1 MSMGDNTM
9 KRMAMAMMLTLVA
22 STASFGQADAAKSEE
37 PAPALKTREA
47 AEGELT
53 VPRGTR
59 VPLALINSVSTK
71 HTLPGDRI
79 YLESVYPIAIDGR
92 ILIPPGTYVSGTVTR
107 TKRPGRVKGKGEMF
121 LRFEQMILPNGTI
134 RDFTGRIGQLDG
146 RSPEGLDREEGKID
160 SEGNKGEDAGT
171 VAQTTAAGASIGVIA
186 GAAAN
191 NAGMGLGLGAAAGA
205 AAGLAGVF
213 LTRGPDVV
221 LERGTQLDMV
231 LDRDLFFSDAEVNF
245 DNAVT
250 GRPVD
255 VGNGPDPNRN
265 RNNSGGVGG
274 RRFPL

>member
-1 MSMGDNTM
+1 
-9 KRMAMAMMLTLVA
+9 
-22 STASFGQADAAKSEE
+22 
-37 PAPALKTREA
+37 
-47 AEGELT
+47 
-53 VPRGTR
+53 
-59 VPLALINSVSTK
+59 
-71 HTLPGDRI
+71 
-79 YLESVYPIAIDGR
+79 
-92 ILIPPGTYVSGTVTR
+92 
-107 TKRPGRVKGKGEMF
+107 
-121 LRFEQMILPNGTI
+121 
-134 RDFTGRIGQLDG
+134 
-146 RSPEGLDREEGKID
+146 
-160 SEGNKGEDAGT
+160 
-171 VAQTTAAGASIGVIA
+171 
-186 GAAAN
+186 
-191 NAGMGLGLGAAAGA
+191 MGLGLGAAAGA